1 MAASLISV
9 TWITRGRF
17 AVLHNRGRSTEE
29 WTMWSER
36 QWRDRRIG
44 IREILGIWAI
54 VALIVLALVAWAG
67 VQALIAVSETPVADR
82 GDS

>member
-1 MAASLISV
+1 
-9 TWITRGRF
+9 
-17 AVLHNRGRSTEE
+17 
-29 WTMWSER
+29 MWSER

-67 VQALIAVSETPVADR
+67 VQALVAVSEAPVATR
-82 GDS
+82 GDG